1 MPTMSSSAET
11 SQTRQWVPSGK
22 SAYEKAP
29 VSIFQSAETGS
40 LYVAHEIASL
50 IRKRN
55 EQGQP
60 TVLGLATGSTPIQ
73 VYAELVRLHKEEGLS
88 FEHVITFNLDEYY
101 PMKPDSVQSYVH
113 FMHEMLFDHVNI
125 KPENIHIPDGTLQ
138 LSELQEHCDHYEQMI
153 VEAGGIDIQ
162 ILGIGRTGHIGFNEP
177 GSTKE
182 STTRLI
188 ALDKITMLDAA
199 SAFNGFENV
208 PRRAITMGVSSI
220 LHARRIFLMAWGE
233 GKAPIMKTIV
243 EGEPSSQYPGTF
255 IQTHDNCE
263 VILDG
268 SASAELTRIKTPW
281 LTGIVEWTPYL
292 IKRAVLWLSQ
302 TVHKPILKLTEED
315 YRQHGMNDILL
326 EIETAYNI
334 NIQVFNEVQHTITGW
349 PGGKPNSDDTHRP
362 ERKTP
367 YPKRSLV
374 FSPHPDNDVISMGG
388 TLLRLVEH
396 GHEVHVAYQTSG
408 NLGVYDDD
416 VMRFLDTMRDFQQAF
431 GFKDAEAEQM
441 VAEVTEALTV
451 KKAGE
456 PDTELVRR
464 IKSLI
469 RQGESQA
476 ACRYIGV
483 PLEHVHFLNMPFYE
497 TGEKR
502 KKPISKADVT
512 SIKKTL
518 QKIQPHQVFAAGD
531 LSDPHGTHQL
541 CLQAI
546 KQAVQELQDEEWMKD
561 CYFWLYRGAWQE
573 WSIEDIDMAVPL
585 SPDETD
591 QKRRAI
597 FKHQSQKDRPMF
609 PGTDTREFWQR
620 AEERNKRT
628 AEIYNQIGLAEYEA
642 IEGFV
647 RWRDLE
653 PMSKSS

>member
-1 MPTMSSSAET
+1 MSTVSSTAPPSSS
-11 SQTRQWVPSGK
+11 RQWVPSGK
-22 SAYEKAP
+22 SAFEKTP
-29 VSIFQSAETGS
+29 VSIFETAATGS

-73 VYAELVRLHKEEGLS
+73 VYAELVRLHKEVDVS

-101 PMKPDSVQSYVH
+101 PMKPESVQSYVH
-113 FMHEMLFDHVNI
+113 FMNEMLFDHVNI

-138 LSELQEHCDHYEQMI
+138 LSELQEHCDHYEQLI

-199 SAFNGFENV
+199 SAFNGYEHV
-208 PRRAITMGVSSI
+208 PRRAITMGVSTI

-243 EGEPSSQYPGTF
+243 EGDPTTQYPGTF
-255 IQTHDNCE
+255 VQHHSNCE
-263 VILDG
+263 VILDK

-281 LTGIVEWTPYL
+281 QTGIVEWTPYL

-302 TVHKPILKLTEED
+302 TVNKPILKLTEED

-334 NIQVFNEVQHTITGW
+334 NIQVFNEIQHTITGW
-349 PGGKPNSDDTHRP
+349 PGGKPNADDTHRP
-362 ERKTP
+362 ERQTP

-396 GHEVHVAYQTSG
+396 GHEVHIAYQTSG
-408 NLGVYDDD
+408 NLGVNDDD
-416 VMRFLDTMRDFQQAF
+416 VMRWLDTMSDFQDAF
-431 GFKDAEAEQM
+431 KVNTDTSNSM
-441 VAEVTEALTV
+441 MKEVREFLAS

-456 PDTELVRR
+456 PDIPVVRE
-464 IKSLI
+464 IKTLL
-469 RQGESQA
+469 RQGESRA
-476 ACRYIGV
+476 ACRYIGIS
-483 PLEHVHFLNMPFYE
+483 LDQVHFLQMPFYE

-502 KKPISKADVT
+502 KKPISKEDVDR
-512 SIKKTL
+512 IKTTL
-518 QKIQPHQVFAAGD
+518 NKVKPHQVFAAGD

-546 KQAVQELQDEEWMKD
+546 KQAIQELHDEEWMKD

-609 PGTDTREFWQR
+609 PGTDSREFWQR

-647 RWRDLE
+647 RWRDVL
-653 PMSKSS
+653 STS

>member
-1 MPTMSSSAET
+1 MSTLSSTAPPSSS
-11 SQTRQWVPSGK
+11 RQWVPSGK
-22 SAYEKAP
+22 SAFEKTP
-29 VSIFQSAETGS
+29 VSIFETAATGS

-73 VYAELVRLHKEEGLS
+73 VYAELVRLHKEEDVS

-101 PMKPDSVQSYVH
+101 PMKPESVQSYVH

-138 LSELQEHCDHYEQMI
+138 LSELQEHCDHYEQLI

-199 SAFNGFENV
+199 SAFNGYEHV
-208 PRRAITMGVSSI
+208 PRRAITMGVSTI

-243 EGEPSSQYPGTF
+243 EGDPTTQYPGTF
-255 IQTHDNCE
+255 VQHHSNCE
-263 VILDG
+263 VILDK

-281 LTGIVEWTPYL
+281 QTGIVEWTPYL

-302 TVHKPILKLTEED
+302 TVNKPILKLTEED

-334 NIQVFNEVQHTITGW
+334 NIQVFNEIQHTITGW
-349 PGGKPNSDDTHRP
+349 PGGKPNADDTHRP
-362 ERKTP
+362 ERQTP

-396 GHEVHVAYQTSG
+396 GHEVHIAYQTSG
-408 NLGVYDDD
+408 NLGVNDDD
-416 VMRFLDTMRDFQQAF
+416 VMRWLDTMSDFQDAF
-431 GFKDAEAEQM
+431 KVNTDTSNSM
-441 VAEVTEALTV
+441 MKEVREFLAS

-456 PDTELVRR
+456 PDIPVVRE
-464 IKSLI
+464 IKTLL
-469 RQGESQA
+469 RQGESRA
-476 ACRYIGV
+476 ACRYIGIS
-483 PLEHVHFLNMPFYE
+483 LDQVHFLQMPFYE

-502 KKPISKADVT
+502 KKPISKEDVDR
-512 SIKKTL
+512 IKTTL
-518 QKIQPHQVFAAGD
+518 NKVKPHQVFAAGD

-546 KQAVQELQDEEWMKD
+546 KQAIQELHDEEWMKD

-647 RWRDLE
+647 RWRDVL
-653 PMSKSS
+653 STS